1 MLGEK
6 NKNYA
11 LYIAGVIN
19 ENQYIVR
26 EEKDEFSVLDQT
38 ITSLQE
44 AVSSGMENWIK
55 LIESDGSLSAD
66 EKEESKNAMSWFRS
80 KINTMLDGITELKR
94 STVETINRKADQV
107 LSAMENWAGY
117 QADAE
122 TGEITKWVD
131 KDKQKAY
138 EIYGNVWRYK
148 EFQKEMKESLLA
160 RAGKAVAL
168 TAFAVIRFVILDEIG
183 RAHV

>member
-80 KINTMLDGITELKR
+80 KLNTMLDGITELKR

-107 LSAMENWAGY
+107 LSAMEN
-117 QADAE
+117 
-122 TGEITKWVD
+122 
-131 KDKQKAY
+131 
-138 EIYGNVWRYK
+138 
-148 EFQKEMKESLLA
+148 
-160 RAGKAVAL
+160 
-168 TAFAVIRFVILDEIG
+168 
-183 RAHV
+183 